1 MVDDAYKN
9 QIDRIREY
17 THEEDAKLA
26 EAIKLVQQ
34 TSEVITRL
42 GESTDKIGGVVK
54 TIDAIA
60 NQTNLLALNATI
72 EAARAGEAGK
82 GFAVVANEVKELS
95 RETSDSTT
103 NISKEIHDVQ
113 EETKEVMEVVD
124 KLVETIKDVE
134 ELSAKITNAV
144 DE

>member
-1 MVDDAYKN
+1 MADDAYKN

-42 GESTDKIGGVVK
+42 GESTEKIGGVVK

-113 EETKEVMEVVD
+113 EETKEVMAVVD

>member
-1 MVDDAYKN
+1 MNEDADS
-9 QIDRIREY
+9 QINRIREY
-17 THEEDAKLA
+17 THQEDEKLA
-26 EAIKLVQQ
+26 EAVKLVQQ
-34 TSEVITRL
+34 TSEVLTRL
-42 GESTDKIGGVVK
+42 QASSEKIGGVVK

-95 RETSDSTT
+95 RETSESTA
-103 NISKEIHDVQ
+103 NIAKEIHEVQ
-113 EETKEVMEVVD
+113 AETQEVTEVVNKLIQTIKEVEG
-124 KLVETIKDVE
+124 
-134 ELSAKITNAV
+134 LSLKITEAV